1 MKEKHQKMTDGNR
14 AGPSQQEIQ
23 GVTRQRFFFVGT
35 GLSNPFLFQ

>member
-1 MKEKHQKMTDGNR
+1 MKGNHQKMTDGNR